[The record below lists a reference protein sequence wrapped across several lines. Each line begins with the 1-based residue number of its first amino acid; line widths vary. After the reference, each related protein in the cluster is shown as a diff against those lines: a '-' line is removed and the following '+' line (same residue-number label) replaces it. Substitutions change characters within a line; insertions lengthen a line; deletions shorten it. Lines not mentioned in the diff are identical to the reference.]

1 MNLPHPPPPR
11 HVAVRGLAAVVG
23 AASVARHAMHEC
35 GDVVRVVDR
44 PDGGICAIVADGQ
57 GHGRAARLIAA
68 MAVGRIKALVAEGAR
83 EDAALIAANDLLLAH
98 RGGQVSCEASIIAVD
113 LIDGVIRV
121 TRFAR
126 ASSIIVGDAGEA
138 SIGGESPPLGI
149 YRGAVPVVDTVAAS
163 ASVACLV
170 ASDGARGAG
179 ERTGHP
185 LNLAAELA
193 RVAPAGGDE
202 AARAIMSAAI
212 AADEGRPRDDMSV
225 ACVTFAAATRGPLVR
240 RIGAHWPLG

>member
-1 MNLPHPPPPR
+1 MNLPLPPPQR
-11 HVAVRGLAAVVG
+11 HPSIRGLVAIVG
-23 AASVARHAMHEC
+23 AVSVARHGMHEC
-35 GDVVRVVDR
+35 GDIVRVLDR
-44 PDGGICAIVADGQ
+44 PDGGICAIIADGQ

-68 MAVGRIKALVAEGAR
+68 MAVGRIKALVGEGAR

-98 RGGQVSCEASIIAVD
+98 RGGQVSCEAAIVSVD

-126 ASSIIVGDAGEA
+126 ASCITIGDAGA
-138 SIGGESPPLGI
+138 AITGGEAPPLGI
-149 YRGAVPVVDTVAAS
+149 YRRAVPVVDTVEAS

-170 ASDGARGAG
+170 ASDGVRAAG

-185 LNLAAELA
+185 LDLAAELA
-193 RVAPAGGDE
+193 RVATHGGDE
-202 AARAIMSAAI
+202 AARAILSAAI

-225 ACVTFAAATRGPLVR
+225 ACVTLAASTHGPLVR
-240 RIGAHWPLG
+240 RIGAQWPLG